1 MPKPQQPIS
10 TQLAALV
17 ADTKELER
25 QNDNLAHL
33 VSKANDLLY
42 KVEQAFEEMGIAE
55 DEFWKDNSILLS
67 LIRKYL
73 YP

>member
-1 MPKPQQPIS
+1 MNKPREPIS
-10 TQLAALV
+10 VQLTALV

-33 VSKANDLLY
+33 VSEANDLLY

>member
-1 MPKPQQPIS
+1 MNKPRQPIS
-10 TQLAALV
+10 SQLATLV

-42 KVEQAFEEMGIAE
+42 RVEQAFEEMGVTE
-55 DEFWKDNSILLS
+55 NEFWKDNSIFLS
-67 LIRKYL
+67 LIRGYL

>member
-1 MPKPQQPIS
+1 MNKPRQPIS
-10 TQLAALV
+10 SQLAALV